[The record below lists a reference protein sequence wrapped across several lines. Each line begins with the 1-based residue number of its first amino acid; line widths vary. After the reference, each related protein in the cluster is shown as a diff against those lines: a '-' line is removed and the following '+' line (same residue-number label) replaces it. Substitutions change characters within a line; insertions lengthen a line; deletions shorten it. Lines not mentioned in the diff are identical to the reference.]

1 MANHE
6 VTQSS
11 ERDISICIFSALY
24 TPSMGGVETYTQ
36 NLASALSGMGC
47 HVTVVTMNT
56 HNAMQMEQQ
65 GNIEIVRLPCFDAL
79 GGRYPLP
86 KHNALYRQ
94 MVKRLLETRIDYVV
108 VNTRFYPLSLE
119 GLRFAQRRNIEPVL
133 IEHGSAHLSMG
144 SAAINVAVEAVEH
157 IMTALDK
164 RFDPAC
170 YAVSKKASG
179 WLAHFGIKSMGELPN
194 AIDADAYIGQA
205 SQRDFR
211 KELGIAPDELLI
223 ASVGRLVPEKGVLQ
237 LKRAAAQLAHEN
249 CDIHIAMAGA
259 GPLEAD
265 LATNVTPNLHLI
277 GKLDRQDLA
286 ALYQQADVYCL
297 PSRSEGFATTLLES
311 AACGTPAIVT
321 NVGGTDEL
329 IPDKRFGTIIADM
342 EPETIANALRIA
354 SSNRQALQAQ
364 GSATAER
371 VRDICS
377 WQQTAKRTLEA
388 CKRANTS
395 IG

>member
-1 MANHE
+1 
-6 VTQSS
+6 
-11 ERDISICIFSALY
+11 
-24 TPSMGGVETYTQ
+24 
-36 NLASALSGMGC
+36 
-47 HVTVVTMNT
+47 
-56 HNAMQMEQQ
+56 
-65 GNIEIVRLPCFDAL
+65 
-79 GGRYPLP
+79 
-86 KHNALYRQ
+86 
-94 MVKRLLETRIDYVV
+94 
-108 VNTRFYPLSLE
+108 
-119 GLRFAQRRNIEPVL
+119 
-133 IEHGSAHLSMG
+133 
-144 SAAINVAVEAVEH
+144 
-157 IMTALDK
+157 
-164 RFDPAC
+164 
-170 YAVSKKASG
+170 
-179 WLAHFGIKSMGELPN
+179 
-194 AIDADAYIGQA
+194 
-205 SQRDFR
+205 
-211 KELGIAPDELLI
+211 
-223 ASVGRLVPEKGVLQ
+223 
-237 LKRAAAQLAHEN
+237 
-249 CDIHIAMAGA
+249 MAGA